1 MVLVAPSLL
10 AANFTNLEKDVHKV
24 ENAGADWLHLDIMD
38 GHFVPN
44 LSFGADVIKQ
54 LRPLSKMFFDAHLM
68 VEEPLSFL
76 PQFLNS
82 GADLITVH
90 YEACADLL
98 TVLAQIKSAGLKAG
112 VSLKPNTS
120 AQVLTPFLDDIDN
133 ILIMTVEPG
142 FGGQKFMPA
151 MLPKIAE
158 TKNLI
163 AGRNISLEVDGGINP
178 ETAKLCVEH
187 GANVLVAGSEIF
199 KSDAPEK
206 VIQKLHQLGEN

>member
-68 VEEPLSFL
+68 VEEPLGFL

-90 YEACADLL
+90 YEACADLH
-98 TVLAQIKSAGLKAG
+98 TVLAQIKSVGLKAG

-142 FGGQKFMPA
+142 FGGQKFMSA

-163 AGRNISLEVDGGINP
+163 AGRKISLEVDGGINP
-178 ETAKLCVEH
+178 DTAKFCVEH
-187 GANVLVAGSEIF
+187 GANVLVAGSAIF
-199 KSDAPEK
+199 KSNAPDK

>member
-24 ENAGADWLHLDIMD
+24 ENACADWLHLDIMD

-90 YEACADLL
+90 YEACADLR

-142 FGGQKFMPA
+142 FGGQKFMSA

-187 GANVLVAGSEIF
+187 GANVLVAGSAIF
-199 KSDAPEK
+199 KIDAPDK
-206 VIQKLHQLGEN
+206 VIQKLHKLGEN

>member
-120 AQVLTPFLDDIDN
+120 A
-133 ILIMTVEPG
+133 
-142 FGGQKFMPA
+142 
-151 MLPKIAE
+151 
-158 TKNLI
+158 
-163 AGRNISLEVDGGINP
+163 
-178 ETAKLCVEH
+178 
-187 GANVLVAGSEIF
+187 
-199 KSDAPEK
+199 
-206 VIQKLHQLGEN
+206 

>member
-90 YEACADLL
+90 YEACVDLR

-142 FGGQKFMPA
+142 FGGQKFMSA

-187 GANVLVAGSEIF
+187 GANVLVAGSAIF
-199 KSDAPEK
+199 KSDAPDK

>member
-54 LRPLSKMFFDAHLM
+54 LRPLSKMFFDVHLM

-90 YEACADLL
+90 YEACVDLR

-142 FGGQKFMPA
+142 FGGQKFMSA

-187 GANVLVAGSEIF
+187 GANVLVAGSAIF
-199 KSDAPEK
+199 KSDAPDK

>member
-142 FGGQKFMPA
+142 FGGQKFMSA

-163 AGRNISLEVDGGINP
+163 AGRNISLEVGGGINH

-187 GANVLVAGSEIF
+187 GANVLVAGSAIF
-199 KSDAPEK
+199 KSDAPDK

>member
-90 YEACADLL
+90 YEACADLR

-142 FGGQKFMPA
+142 FGGQKFISA

-187 GANVLVAGSEIF
+187 GANVLVAGSAIF
-199 KSDAPEK
+199 KSDAPDK

>member
-90 YEACADLL
+90 YEACVDLR

-112 VSLKPNTS
+112 VSLKPKTS

-142 FGGQKFMPA
+142 FGGQKFMSA

-163 AGRNISLEVDGGINP
+163 ACRNISLEVDGGINP

-187 GANVLVAGSEIF
+187 GANVLVAGSAIF

>member
-98 TVLAQIKSAGLKAG
+98 TVFAQIKSAGLKAG

-163 AGRNISLEVDGGINP
+163 AGRKISLEVDGGINP

-187 GANVLVAGSEIF
+187 GANVLVAGSAIF
-199 KSDAPEK
+199 KSDAPDK

>member
-98 TVLAQIKSAGLKAG
+98 TVLAQIKSAGIKAG

-133 ILIMTVEPG
+133 ILIMAVEPG
-142 FGGQKFMPA
+142 FGGQKFMSA

-187 GANVLVAGSEIF
+187 GANVLVAGSAIF

>member
-68 VEEPLSFL
+68 VEEPANFL

-90 YEACADLL
+90 YEACADLY

-142 FGGQKFMPA
+142 FGGQKFMSA
-151 MLPKIAE
+151 MLPKITE

-187 GANVLVAGSEIF
+187 GANVLVAGSAIF
-199 KSDAPEK
+199 KSDAPDK

>member
-142 FGGQKFMPA
+142 FGGQKFMSA

-178 ETAKLCVEH
+178 ETAKLCVEN
-187 GANVLVAGSEIF
+187 GANVLVAGSAIF
-199 KSDAPEK
+199 KSDAPDK

>member
-10 AANFTNLEKDVHKV
+10 AANFNNLEKDVQTV

-44 LSFGADVIKQ
+44 LSFGADIIKQ

-68 VEEPLSFL
+68 VEEPINFL

-90 YEACADLL
+90 YEACSDLL
-98 TVLAQIKSAGLKAG
+98 AVLSVIKAAGLKAG
-112 VSLKPNTS
+112 VSLKPQTS
-120 AQVLTPFLDDIDN
+120 AQVLTPFLDYIDN

-142 FGGQKFMPA
+142 FGGQKFMA
-151 MLPKIAE
+151 DMLPKIAE
-158 TKNLI
+158 TKKL
-163 AGRNISLEVDGGINP
+163 AGARGITIEVDGGINP
-178 ETAKLCVEH
+178 ETAKLCVEQ
-187 GANVLVAGSEIF
+187 GADVLVAGSAVF
-199 KSDAPEK
+199 KSATPAK
-206 VIQKLHQLGEN
+206 IIHTLHQLGEN

>member
-1 MVLVAPSLL
+1 MVVVAPSLL
-10 AANFTNLEKDVHKV
+10 AANFANLEKDVHMV

-44 LSFGADVIKQ
+44 LSFGADVVKQ
-54 LRPLSKMFFDAHLM
+54 LRPLSKLFFDTHLM
-68 VEEPLSFL
+68 VQEPSNFL
-76 PQFLNS
+76 PQFLHS

-90 YEACADLL
+90 YEACSDLHA
-98 TVLAQIKSAGLKAG
+98 VLAQIKAAGLKAG
-112 VSLKPNTS
+112 VSLKPNTP
-120 AQVLTPFLDDIDN
+120 AQVLQPYLPELDN

-187 GANVLVAGSEIF
+187 GANVLVAGSAIF

>member
-76 PQFLNS
+76 PQFLTS

-90 YEACADLL
+90 YEACADLR

-112 VSLKPNTS
+112 VSIKPNTS

-142 FGGQKFMPA
+142 FGGQKFMSA

-163 AGRNISLEVDGGINP
+163 ACRNISLEVDGGINP

-187 GANVLVAGSEIF
+187 GANVLVAGSAIF
-199 KSDAPEK
+199 KSDAPDK
-206 VIQKLHQLGEN
+206 VIQKLHKLGEN

>member
-68 VEEPLSFL
+68 VEEPLSFI

-82 GADLITVH
+82 GVDLITVH
-90 YEACADLL
+90 YEACVDLR

-142 FGGQKFMPA
+142 FGGQKFMSA

-187 GANVLVAGSEIF
+187 GANVLVAGSAIF
-199 KSDAPEK
+199 KSDAPDK

>member
-24 ENAGADWLHLDIMD
+24 ENAGTDWLHLDIMD

-90 YEACADLL
+90 YEACADLH
-98 TVLAQIKSAGLKAG
+98 TVLAQIKSSGLKAG

-142 FGGQKFMPA
+142 FGGQKFMSA

-187 GANVLVAGSEIF
+187 GANVLVAGSAIF
-199 KSDAPEK
+199 KSDAPDK

>member
-90 YEACADLL
+90 YEACADLR

-142 FGGQKFMPA
+142 FGGQKFMSA

-187 GANVLVAGSEIF
+187 GANVLVAGSAIF
-199 KSDAPEK
+199 KSDAPDK

>member
-90 YEACADLL
+90 YEACADLR

-142 FGGQKFMPA
+142 FGGQKFMSA

-163 AGRNISLEVDGGINP
+163 ACRNINLEVDGGINP

-187 GANVLVAGSEIF
+187 GANVLVAGSAIF
-199 KSDAPEK
+199 KSDAPDK

>member
-24 ENAGADWLHLDIMD
+24 ENACADWLHLDIMD

-90 YEACADLL
+90 YEACADLR

-142 FGGQKFMPA
+142 FGGQKFMSA

-187 GANVLVAGSEIF
+187 GANVLVAGSAIF
-199 KSDAPEK
+199 KSDAPDK
-206 VIQKLHQLGEN
+206 VIQKLHKLGEN

>member
-1 MVLVAPSLL
+1 M
-10 AANFTNLEKDVHKV
+10 
-24 ENAGADWLHLDIMD
+24 
-38 GHFVPN
+38 
-44 LSFGADVIKQ
+44 
-54 LRPLSKMFFDAHLM
+54 
-68 VEEPLSFL
+68 
-76 PQFLNS
+76 
-82 GADLITVH
+82 H

-187 GANVLVAGSEIF
+187 GANVLVAGSAIF

>member
-90 YEACADLL
+90 YEACADLR

-142 FGGQKFMPA
+142 FGGQKFMSA

-187 GANVLVAGSEIF
+187 GANVLVAGSAIF
-199 KSDAPEK
+199 KSDAPDK
-206 VIQKLHQLGEN
+206 VIQKLHKLGEN

>member
-68 VEEPLSFL
+68 VEEPLGFL
-76 PQFLNS
+76 PQFLNN

-90 YEACADLL
+90 YEACADLH
-98 TVLAQIKSAGLKAG
+98 TVLTQIKSAGLKAG
-112 VSLKPNTS
+112 VSLKPKTS
-120 AQVLTPFLDDIDN
+120 TQVLTPFLDDIDN

-142 FGGQKFMPA
+142 FGGQKFMSA

-187 GANVLVAGSEIF
+187 GANVLVAGSAIF
-199 KSDAPEK
+199 KSDAPDK

>member
-44 LSFGADVIKQ
+44 LSFGSDVIKQ

-187 GANVLVAGSEIF
+187 GANVLVAGSAIF